1 MASILII
8 KTLVLLMYI
17 YKCKHMYGVWDIF
30 MYGVFYYNIFIFLI
44 ITLNLNYQ
52 PGEIALVLDN
62 ITYRPYIVSYTKVQ
76 HK

>member
-1 MASILII
+1 MGYIYVWG
-8 KTLVLLMYI
+8 VLLQY
-17 YKCKHMYGVWDIF
+17 
-30 MYGVFYYNIFIFLI
+30 FIFLI